1 MISAVI
7 AKQEA
12 TAAVLASIRHWEQE
26 NAAVLKEAENCILD
40 AARKGRFE
48 CVYRPSRDVRDVDAY
63 KLSLLIQDKG
73 YSVSSSQ
80 MGDYMIISWELK
92 DSAEYAEYA
101 EDEGDEGDEGE

>member
-12 TAAVLASIRHWEQE
+12 TAAVIASIRHWEQE
-26 NAAVLKEAENCILD
+26 NAAALKEAENCILD
-40 AARKGRFE
+40 AAQKGKFE
-48 CVYRPSRDVRDVDAY
+48 CVYRPSMDVDAY

-73 YSVSSSQ
+73 YSVYSSQ

-92 DSAEYAEYA
+92 DSAEYAE
-101 EDEGDEGDEGE
+101 DEGDEGDEGE